1 MVEIDAGCM
10 HFDTKGMICKKDG
23 KYCYGDCIDHI
34 TDYMEEQSRTTGM
47 IKLHTTL
54 NEVLYISIKHILCVI
69 GSVENGTGILDD
81 SETVHTFWV
90 KESPEEVMR
99 LIQESYQ

>member
-1 MVEIDAGCM
+1 MVEIDTDCKYLDKEM
-10 HFDTKGMICKKDG
+10 TCKKDG

-47 IKLHTTL
+47 IKLHTVMD
-54 NEVLYISIKHILCVI
+54 EVLYISAKHIV
-69 GSVENGTGILDD
+69 SVRVMQEEEFTAVLDD
-81 SETVHTFWV
+81 VYMGNMYRV